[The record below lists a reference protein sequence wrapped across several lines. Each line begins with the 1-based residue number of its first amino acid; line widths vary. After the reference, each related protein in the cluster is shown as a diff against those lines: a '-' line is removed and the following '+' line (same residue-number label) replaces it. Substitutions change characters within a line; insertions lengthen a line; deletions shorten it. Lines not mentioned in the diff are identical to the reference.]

1 MEYIQSLGITV
12 QKMKT
17 ITKGD
22 HPVKPVASLVVFI
35 PVLNGIPFMRNLTK
49 IRCGIRKTLTGYS
62 TATRKEGFAKIWART
77 YQTSGCIFELRMTNI
92 FARSFHGRFHC
103 FAQSASIVRKT
114 KVATTEA

>member
-22 HPVKPVASLVVFI
+22 QPVKPVASLVVFI

-49 IRCGIRKTLTGYS
+49 IRCGIRETLTGYR
-62 TATRKEGFAKIWART
+62 TATGKEGFAKIWART
-77 YQTSGCIFELRMTNI
+77 YQTSDCIFELRMTNI

-103 FAQSASIVRKT
+103 FA
-114 KVATTEA
+114 